1 VPIIKHIQKQDYTVV
16 DNACLRD
23 PNLDLECRGLLI
35 TMLSLP
41 DTWNFT
47 GRGLAAILPCGK
59 TKVFRLLNKLE
70 SAGYLKREEIRND
83 KGQISDTIYYIAA
96 TPMFTENPTEENSA
110 DKSGKFESD
119 FAENLDVNS
128 QRKCDDRHENCG
140 GKCVENFSNND
151 SANISLDISTEVLQD
166 TAEEISTTNSD
177 NAILQNEENSCTQP
191 CPHRRDTGK
200 RDTDNRDSNK
210 LYNNKLNTNKLLYT
224 LPTNHNNI
232 EDGLVELNNYREI
245 IKSNISFNDLEISLS
260 ESNYQQATEILELMA
275 EVCALNTQP
284 LKINGNLIP
293 AEVVKS
299 RFLKIDHWDI
309 RYILEYL
316 DGQTDKI
323 KNIRAYLISVLFNCK
338 TTKNNYY
345 KVEVN
350 HDLYGNHE
358 GG

>member
-1 VPIIKHIQKQDYTVV
+1 MPIIRQIKEVDYTVV
-16 DNACLRD
+16 NNQFLRD
-23 PNLDLECRGLLI
+23 KTLDLECRGLLI

-70 SAGYLKREEIRND
+70 ETGYLKREEIRND
-83 KGQISDTIYYIAA
+83 KGQISDTIYYVAA
-96 TPMFTENPTEENSA
+96 TPMFAENSTEENSA
-110 DKSGKFESD
+110 DKSGKFERD
-119 FAENLDVNS
+119 FVENLDKNS
-128 QRKCDDRHENCG
+128 QGKCDDRPENNG

-151 SANISLDISTEVLQD
+151 SAEIDLDISTEVLQD
-166 TAEEISTTNSD
+166 TAEEISTTSSD
-177 NAILQNEENSCTQP
+177 NAVLQNKENSRTQP

-200 RDTDNRDSNK
+200 RDADNWDNNK
-210 LYNNKLNTNKLLYT
+210 LYNNKLNNNKLYT
-224 LPTNHNNI
+224 LPTNHNI

-245 IKSNISFNDLEISLS
+245 IKSNISFNDLQFSLS
-260 ESNYQQATEILELMA
+260 ESDYQQAAEILELMA

-345 KVEVN
+345 KAEVN

>member
-1 VPIIKHIQKQDYTVV
+1 
-16 DNACLRD
+16 
-23 PNLDLECRGLLI
+23 
-35 TMLSLP
+35 
-41 DTWNFT
+41 
-47 GRGLAAILPCGK
+47 LPCGK

-70 SAGYLKREEIRND
+70 EAGYLKREEIRND
-83 KGQISDTIYYIAA
+83 KGQISDTIYYVAA
-96 TPMFTENPTEENSA
+96 TPMFVENPTEENSA
-110 DKSGKFESD
+110 DKTEKFESD

-128 QRKCDDRHENCG
+128 QGKCDNHPGNNEE
-140 GKCVENFSNND
+140 KCVENFSNND
-151 SANISLDISTEVLQD
+151 SAKIDFDISTEVLQD
-166 TAEEISTTNSD
+166 IA
-177 NAILQNEENSCTQP
+177 EENSPEITNNSKLQNKENSRTPP

-200 RDTDNRDSNK
+200 RDTDSWDSNK

-232 EDGLVELNNYREI
+232 EGGLVKLNNYREI
-245 IKSNISFNDLEISLS
+245 IKSNISFNDFQISLS
-260 ESNYQQATEILELMA
+260 KSDYQQATEILELMA

-316 DGQTDKI
+316 DGQTNKI

-345 KVEVN
+345 KAEVN
-350 HDLYGNHE
+350 HDLYGNSE